1 MQIKETNVWKDFE
14 FIWLIIKERLDP
26 WSIFKNSK
34 VFALYNKGELVSF
47 CTVKKWKTSVELGTV
62 VTKKA
67 YRGKGYAEKVI
78 KYFLKEYPHS
88 YVTCLANL
96 ENFYRKFGYKKVE
109 RAPYPIYH
117 RIKFFNLFG
126 KKYIIMKR

>member
-1 MQIKETNVWKDFE
+1 MQIKETKVWNDFE

-34 VFALYNKGELVSF
+34 VYALYDRDKLVSF
-47 CTVKKWKTSVELGTV
+47 CTVKDWKTSVELGTV
-62 VTKKA
+62 VTKKV
-67 YRGKGYAEKVI
+67 YRGKGYAGKVI
-78 KYFLKEYPHS
+78 KYFLKKYPAS
-88 YVTCLANL
+88 YVTCLADL
-96 ENFYRKFGYKKVE
+96 ESFYRKFGYKKVE
-109 RAPYPIYH
+109 RAPYPIYQ